1 MSFTSLMR
9 VVVLGC
15 RNLPAASLSS
25 LWQTEEKQGGC
36 TGQGGTQWYLMGI
49 LWTDWDWRKIFIC
62 LNLNVD
68 SLDYQLAFGKFV
80 SFLGF
85 PHSCCCP
92 PAPPL

>member
-1 MSFTSLMR
+1 MKFKYDCGHYGFNVNVQKMSFTSLMR

-49 LWTDWDWRKIFIC
+49 LWTDWDWRKIFI
-62 LNLNVD
+62 
-68 SLDYQLAFGKFV
+68 
-80 SFLGF
+80 
-85 PHSCCCP
+85 
-92 PAPPL
+92 

>member
-25 LWQTEEKQGGC
+25 LWQTGE
-36 TGQGGTQWYLMGI
+36 TGRLHRAGLGTQWYLIGI
-49 LWTDWDWRKIFIC
+49 LWTDWDWRKIFIG

-68 SLDYQLAFGKFV
+68 SIDYQLAFGKFL
-80 SFLGF
+80 F
-85 PHSCCCP
+85 
-92 PAPPL
+92 